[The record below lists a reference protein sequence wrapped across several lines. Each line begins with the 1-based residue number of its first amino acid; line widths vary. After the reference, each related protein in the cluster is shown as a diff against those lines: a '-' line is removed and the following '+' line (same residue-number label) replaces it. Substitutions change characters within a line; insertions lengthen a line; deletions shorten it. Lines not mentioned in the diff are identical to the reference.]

1 MYRVTTPF
9 TATITP
15 DRGDRPQFMA
25 FCNSRIDLIKSWS
38 NSVISIKIVD
48 PPKSNAFDLISR
60 FKKGIEI
67 AKEWGIDKVVIVESD
82 DFYPVAYLDHV
93 NLDDYDFYGWS
104 STWYYNIRRRQYQR
118 NYHEGHSSLFCTA
131 FKISALKEFVWPP
144 DDYVWLD
151 IALWKYAAGRRM
163 FLNPDE
169 PPCIGIKHNVGKVAG
184 KAHKF
189 ELKHSDP
196 ELSWLKSKVD
206 AQAFEF
212 YSNLKF

>member
-1 MYRVTTPF
+1 MVRSRI
-9 TATITP
+9 ATITP
-15 DRGDRPQFMA
+15 NRGGERPAFMD
-25 FCNSRIDLIKSWS
+25 FCKIQVSHMVGAHPIYIDHKPSHS
-38 NSVISIKIVD
+38 G
-48 PPKSNAFDLISR
+48 FDLVPRI
-60 FKKGIEI
+60 KLGIET
-67 AKEWGIDKVVIVESD
+67 ARALGIDRVAIVESD
-82 DFYPVAYLDHV
+82 DFYESDYLSHI

-131 FKISALKEFVWPP
+131 FKISALDQFVWPP

-151 IALWKYAAGRRM
+151 IAIWKYAKGRRM

-189 ELKHSDP
+189 ELKHPDP
-196 ELSWLKSKVD
+196 ELSWLRSKVD
-206 AQAFEF
+206 AHAFEF